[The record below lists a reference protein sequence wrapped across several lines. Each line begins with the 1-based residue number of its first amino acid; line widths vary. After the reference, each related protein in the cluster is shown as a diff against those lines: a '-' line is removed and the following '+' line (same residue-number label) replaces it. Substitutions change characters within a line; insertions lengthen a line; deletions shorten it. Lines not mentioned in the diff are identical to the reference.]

1 MPPQRWRRAEEPI
14 PTPTQTH
21 RRRRDDTPEDDE
33 DVDMDEAMDQGSG
46 SVGQLAKGLVRY
58 ALSCEH
64 SRKPIKRQD
73 INEKV
78 LGSYTRLFKDVFVEA
93 NSQLMDVFGMQFV
106 ELPRAEKVTLRQKR
120 AAAASDS
127 QSKTTS
133 IWVLQT
139 VLPEQYRIPE
149 IIGPSRSTEQ
159 DMNQE
164 DSYVGL
170 YTMVMA
176 LITIHGGL
184 IPEGKLD
191 RALRRMNADQTT
203 PVGTKDKTLANMI
216 KDGYI
221 VKVKDTPNGGEET
234 IDYIVGPRGKIEV
247 GRDGVAQLIRRMFG
261 SSEDEDELDK
271 KIQRTLQVAGANDA
285 VAPSIEAANGASQAN
300 GRKRG
305 RPRGEGDDE

>member
-1 MPPQRWRRAEEPI
+1 MPPRRSRRAEEAT
-14 PTPTQTH
+14 PTPTQTQ
-21 RRRRDDTPEDDE
+21 RRRRDDTPEEDE
-33 DVDMDEAMDQGSG
+33 DVDMDEAMNQGSG
-46 SVGQLAKGLVRY
+46 SVDQLAKSLVRY
-58 ALSCEH
+58 ALACEH

-78 LGSYTRLFKDVFVEA
+78 LGSYTRLFKEVFAQA

-139 VLPEQYRIPE
+139 VLPDQYRIPE
-149 IIGPSRSTEQ
+149 IIGPSRPVDEE
-159 DMNQE
+159 DMNRE

-170 YTMVMA
+170 YTMAIA
-176 LITIHGGL
+176 LIVIHGGQ

-203 PVGTKDKTLANMI
+203 PVGTKDKTLAAMI

-221 VKVKDTPNGGEET
+221 VKVKDTPSGGEET
-234 IDYIVGPRGKIEV
+234 IDYIVGPRGKVEV
-247 GRDGVAQLIRRMFG
+247 GADGVARLIRSMFG
-261 SSEDEDELDK
+261 NSEDGTELEK
-271 KIQRTLQVAGANDA
+271 KIERTLQVAVANDDA
-285 VAPSIEAANGASQAN
+285 APSAEAANGASQAN

-305 RPRGEGDDE
+305 RPRNEGEE